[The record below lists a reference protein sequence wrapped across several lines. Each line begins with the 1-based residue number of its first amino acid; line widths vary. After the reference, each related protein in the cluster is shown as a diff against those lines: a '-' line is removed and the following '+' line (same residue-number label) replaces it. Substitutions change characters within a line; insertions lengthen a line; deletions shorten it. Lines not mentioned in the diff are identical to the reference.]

1 MLMMMFVPIYCFLF
15 PSANINLHKLDAA
28 FDIDPLFHKMSKTF
42 DEGGA
47 KGLLLANLGVS
58 YQGNAGGCKIIFDSS
73 LDDDSTEDEAEDA
86 EDLTKPE
93 QTSVDVSSLAAK
105 IDSLLAIGAGHSCHT
120 MEDMPLVPQLAS
132 LRMQFSELERGGF
145 VDQQVVSVS
154 SMEDTVRDTIVSSPK
169 FLICIFIL

>member
-1 MLMMMFVPIYCFLF
+1 
-15 PSANINLHKLDAA
+15 
-28 FDIDPLFHKMSKTF
+28 
-42 DEGGA
+42 
-47 KGLLLANLGVS
+47 
-58 YQGNAGGCKIIFDSS
+58 
-73 LDDDSTEDEAEDA
+73 
-86 EDLTKPE
+86 
-93 QTSVDVSSLAAK
+93 
-105 IDSLLAIGAGHSCHT
+105 